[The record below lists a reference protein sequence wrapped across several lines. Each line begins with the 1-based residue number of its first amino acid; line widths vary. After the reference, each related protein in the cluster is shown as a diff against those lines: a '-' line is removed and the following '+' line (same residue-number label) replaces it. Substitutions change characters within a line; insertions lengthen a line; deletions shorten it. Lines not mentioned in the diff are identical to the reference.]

1 MKISEYFKLPA
12 GHSNFEFVDIDT
24 SYDTELFIDPCLI
37 ETSDDDFCKKCQEV
51 INDYF
56 DSFYNIYRNKCSYAE
71 KIEMFSHAHEIN
83 ATKLGYGSGNNGKAK
98 TAEGMIETFAG
109 IGDLVEQN
117 IPLKKAIDLPLFIRD
132 FAEDCLSD
140 MLTNI
145 LFKELSEYT
154 LNQCNI
160 HSIPVKD
167 VTNTFY
173 YWDSSLHTWVQYNGK
188 GLYIDG
194 KLILLV
200 PKHIVR
206 HKYYYN
212 TAQYFWSVILTK
224 KQQEQATV
232 DGKGKEHKPSKKS
245 LRESL
250 IKTNGDVLTISEHET
265 KEDPSLLERYHN
277 SIGIA
282 YSSKGMS
289 DSELDARTYET
300 ENKA

>member
-1 MKISEYFKLPA
+1 MKISEYFNLPA
-12 GHSNFEFVDIDT
+12 GHSNFEFIDVDT

-37 ETSDDDFCKKCQEV
+37 EASNDDFCKKCQKV

-56 DSFYNIYRNKCSYAE
+56 DSFYNLYRNKCSYAQ
-71 KIEMFSHAHEIN
+71 KVEMFSHAHEIN

-98 TAEGMIETFAG
+98 TAEGMIETFEG
-109 IGDLVEQN
+109 IEDLVEQN
-117 IPLKKAIDLPLFIRD
+117 VPLKKAIDLPLFIRD

-154 LNQCNI
+154 LRQAEAYSISTNNI
-160 HSIPVKD
+160 TD
-167 VTNTFY
+167 TFY
-173 YWDSSLHTWVQYNGK
+173 YWDSSLHKWAQYKGR
-188 GLYIDG
+188 GLYVGG

-212 TAQYFWSVILTK
+212 TEQYFRSVILAK
-224 KQQEQATV
+224 KQQEQTTV
-232 DGKGKEHKPSKKS
+232 DNKGRESKPSKKS

-250 IKTNGDVLTISEHET
+250 IKTNGDVLAISEHET
-265 KEDPSLLERYHN
+265 KADPSLLERYHD
-277 SIGIA
+277 SVGVA
-282 YSSKGMS
+282 YSNRGMS
-289 DSELDARTYET
+289 DIELDDWTYE
-300 ENKA
+300 N